1 MCRGCVTQ
9 CAESVP
15 KISPFASHPHRSPVP
30 ASPCRK
36 GSHIIYTPTSTLSP
50 PHILSALRAFAETS
64 SHFPANAR
72 ILRVGRVCNTHSRAC
87 VPIQMRFAL
96 CSLLTGISIGFGK
109 STTTSVWPGNWCG
122 DGACTVLG
130 AAPVVVV
137 VVVRSG
143 VASLLRLTSPRGH
156 GVVVV
161 VFSAVFAV

>member
-72 ILRVGRVCNTHSRAC
+72 ILRVGRVCNTHTHTRAC
-87 VPIQMRFAL
+87 VCQFRCVLRSAL
-96 CSLLTGISIGFGK
+96 CSLASASVSENQRRRQCGRVIGVVMVRAQF
-109 STTTSVWPGNWCG
+109 W
-122 DGACTVLG
+122 VLL
-130 AAPVVVV
+130 
-137 VVVRSG
+137 RSSSSWSCV
-143 VASLLRLTSPRGH
+143 VASRRCS
-156 GVVVV
+156 V
-161 VFSAVFAV
+161 